1 MKTIFEH
8 IKHVKEKPHHIRKR
22 VAFSAAFAGTAVI
35 ALVWLV
41 SSVGTGV
48 FALKDTSFA
57 QSTGQE
63 NTLATEG
70 NSAVGGI
77 AGAAAAP
84 ALESANAPARIEII
98 DTASSTRQTK
108 KAEQTTIPF

>member
-1 MKTIFEH
+1 MKTVSQHIEH
-8 IKHVKEKPHHIRKR
+8 IKSKPHHVRKR
-22 VAFSAAFAGTAVI
+22 VAFGAAAVGTSVI

-41 SSVGTGV
+41 SSLGSGV

-63 NTLATEG
+63 NMLATEG
-70 NSAVGGI
+70 NSAVGAV

-84 ALESANAPARIEII
+84 ALESANAPARIEVI
-98 DTASSTRQTK
+98 DTASSTRQSK

>member
-1 MKTIFEH
+1 MKTVSQHIEH
-8 IKHVKEKPHHIRKR
+8 IKSKPHHVRKR
-22 VAFSAAFAGTAVI
+22 VAFSAAFAGTGFI

-41 SSVGTGV
+41 GSVGTGA

-57 QSTGQE
+57 DSIGQE
-63 NTLATEG
+63 NTLTTDG
-70 NSAVGGI
+70 NSVVGGV

-98 DTASSTRQTK
+98 DTASSTRQSK